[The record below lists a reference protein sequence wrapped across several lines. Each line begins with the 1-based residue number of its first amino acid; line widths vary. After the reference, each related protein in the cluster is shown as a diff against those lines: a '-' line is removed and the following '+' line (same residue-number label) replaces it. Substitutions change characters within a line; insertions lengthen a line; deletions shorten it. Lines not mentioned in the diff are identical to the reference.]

1 MKEFI
6 QNRISIGEVIVF
18 IAVIGLIATVHI
30 PR

>member
-6 QNRISIGEVIVF
+6 QNRISIGEVMVF

>member
-6 QNRISIGEVIVF
+6 KNKISVAEVIVF

-30 PR
+30 PQ